1 MTDEELI
8 KRIKE
13 TNDNELQFNL
23 YKQIKDDD
31 KKIKSLK
38 FLKSTLYTSAIKLIE
53 DDDKKISMLTCVETK
68 YEMVSIIESIKDDIK
83 KEKFIE
89 KIKDDQSLLI
99 RLIRSLKSEIIKDKY
114 IDLITNEINR
124 AMIISEYKDEILKEK
139 NIIKLNSDVSRG
151 MVINSLKSDE
161 LKKEHLKDIRQYNII
176 ISIITGMKS
185 DEIKMKL
192 ADIEYRDYM
201 PEIVKSLTDD
211 NNKIKYINGTKK
223 TYKKSIFE
231 YEWLD
236 VIKSLKS
243 DEIKK
248 DYYND
253 KRFDECKAEILAT
266 IKDEK
271 YIKLEFLNHN
281 CNNKKE
287 EKFCLKLIET
297 IKDETLK
304 KYLIENLNNK
314 KYKKLL
320 NSNNEKI
327 KKELLKDVPDNLKN
341 KNIDK
346 NLTIG
351 VELEVEGEK
360 HSEYLNVKKI
370 FSNWNIKQEG
380 SLDAGIEVT
389 SPILQYKEEDLK
401 ELYFI
406 CNLLQ
411 EEGFITNDNCAGHIH
426 FGGNYLT
433 TVEEY
438 KMFYYIFGNCE
449 SIFTLISN
457 RKGSKPRSNTKIFS
471 KPISKKIE
479 KKIKE
484 NGFDGI
490 YNVEAFVDRMFYGV
504 QEDRDTTINIQ
515 NMIKNKK
522 TIEIR
527 VPNGELDF
535 NELMNNIYL
544 YATLLTKSKEYAN
557 TTDTEKLKKIKKLSE
572 RTTQR
577 KRIDL
582 LLDILFDNE
591 EDKKVYKERFENNS
605 NIIYKLTNQENVIYY
620 NLDRKNK
627 RR

>member
-1 MTDEELI
+1 
-8 KRIKE
+8 
-13 TNDNELQFNL
+13 
-23 YKQIKDDD
+23 
-31 KKIKSLK
+31 
-38 FLKSTLYTSAIKLIE
+38 
-53 DDDKKISMLTCVETK
+53 
-68 YEMVSIIESIKDDIK
+68 
-83 KEKFIE
+83 
-89 KIKDDQSLLI
+89 
-99 RLIRSLKSEIIKDKY
+99 
-114 IDLITNEINR
+114 
-124 AMIISEYKDEILKEK
+124 MIISEYKDEILKEK

-351 VELEVEGEK
+351 VELEVEGK
-360 HSEYLNVKKI
+360 KYSEYLNVKKI
-370 FSNWNIKQEG
+370 FGNWDIKQEG

-389 SPILQYKEEDLK
+389 SPILQYNEVNIKYEHDFAPIDL
-401 ELYFI
+401 
-406 CNLLQ
+406 
-411 EEGFITNDNCAGHIH
+411 
-426 FGGNYLT
+426 
-433 TVEEY
+433 
-438 KMFYYIFGNCE
+438 
-449 SIFTLISN
+449 SN
-457 RKGSKPRSNTKIFS
+457 IRS
-471 KPISKKIE
+471 
-479 KKIKE
+479 
-484 NGFDGI
+484 D
-490 YNVEAFVDRMFYGV
+490 
-504 QEDRDTTINIQ
+504 
-515 NMIKNKK
+515 
-522 TIEIR
+522 
-527 VPNGELDF
+527 
-535 NELMNNIYL
+535 
-544 YATLLTKSKEYAN
+544 
-557 TTDTEKLKKIKKLSE
+557 LSE
-572 RTTQR
+572 RELHTIKLGQEQR
-577 KRIDL
+577 QKLQEKASKIFGALVRDADVASLDIGSVKIIFFPNEIFSEYMNEIDL
-582 LLDILFDNE
+582 
-591 EDKKVYKERFENNS
+591 DKKMLVSYSNGYGPYVLPADFKYITYEMFTDTTTSKTKELIAKTIRE
-605 NIIYKLTNQENVIYY
+605 I
-620 NLDRKNK
+620 
-627 RR
+627 